1 MADERILFS
10 GDNILGGTTCV
21 FDNYELYMKSL
32 GRLRE
37 LSRRD
42 GKVGICPGHGEFIE
56 DGLERIEF
64 YIQHRQQREDQILAH
79 LSKSNFQKTISQKS
93 ENNLK
98 LILSPNI
105 FE

>member
-79 LSKSNFQKTISQKS
+79 LSKSNFQKTISQKLR
-93 ENNLK
+93 NNFKK
-98 LILSPNI
+98 L
-105 FE
+105 